1 MNPKV
6 RETEAAQVG
15 PQSSAFAEVVEE
27 HARAW
32 VDRQL
37 IEEPTA
43 DERALLEAALL
54 TPLRAFLARPGKL
67 FRARMVETAFEAGGG
82 DPACMPKALPV
93 VVEAIHAGSLIVDDI
108 QDDSLERRGLPCL
121 HRSIGV
127 PLAINTGNLL
137 YCFALDLIGEL
148 ALDERAQLALH
159 RETTRALLRGHQ
171 GQGLD
176 LTARAWEME
185 RSSLR
190 RLVACSTRLKAG
202 SLLELAAHLGAIAS
216 DATEPVRL
224 GLGDFGR
231 ELGVGLQ
238 MLDDVSG
245 LFRLERR
252 IKARED
258 LTMGRPTWAWA
269 MLAESLGPEAFQR
282 IQLEAGHVSAGADP
296 EICLGLMAQA
306 LTPLAQARIHKHLRA
321 ALAGLRG
328 LIGTPPAYL
337 AIEAEVD
344 RLESSFL

>member
-1 MNPKV
+1 MNSKV
-6 RETEAAQVG
+6 RETEAAQLGQPTSV
-15 PQSSAFAEVVEE
+15 FAEVVEE

-32 VDRQL
+32 VERQL
-37 IEEPTA
+37 IEEPAA

-54 TPLRAFLARPGKL
+54 TPLQAFLARPGKL

-82 DPACMPKALPV
+82 EPARMPRALPV

-108 QDDSLERRGLPCL
+108 QDASLERRGLPCL
-121 HRSIGV
+121 HRSFGI

-137 YCFALDLIGEL
+137 YSFGLDLIGEL
-148 ALDERAQLALH
+148 GLEERAELAMH
-159 RETTRALLRGHQ
+159 REAARALLRGHQ

-176 LTARAWEME
+176 LTARAFEME
-185 RSSLR
+185 PASLR

-216 DATEPVRL
+216 GATESVRL
-224 GLGDFGR
+224 GLGAFGS

-245 LFRLERR
+245 LFRAERR
-252 IKARED
+252 AKALED
-258 LTMGRPTWAWA
+258 LTLGRPTWAWA
-269 MLAESLGPEAFQR
+269 MLAESLAPDAFER
-282 IQLEAGHVSAGADP
+282 IRLEAGSASAGADP

-306 LTPLAQARIHKHLRA
+306 LTSLAPARIHKHLRS

-328 LIGTPPAYL
+328 LMGTSPAYL